1 MCIRDSSDN
10 TYSQGTWHHVV
21 LTWDYNNNTQSLYV
35 NGVLN
40 DSQSGI
46 NYSASGSNNYIFLG
60 DDNPGANN
68 TGMFG
73 GKYGEFRIYNKS
85 LSSTEVLNN
94 YNATKSRYGL

>member
-1 MCIRDSSDN
+1 M
-10 TYSQGTWHHVV
+10 V
-21 LTWDYNNNTQSLYV
+21 LTWDYNNRTQSLYV

-46 NYSASGSNNYIFLG
+46 NYGASGSDNYIFLG

-73 GKYGEFRIYNKS
+73 GKYGAFRVYNKA
-85 LSSTEVLNN
+85 LSVSEILTNFNSTKN
-94 YNATKSRYGL
+94 KYGL